1 MRIMRMNILGLLDKL
16 SVIGKKT
23 RINNEEC
30 VVYSFKGGTLTDRI
44 DIECAEKIRKLVI
57 VGMVNL
63 TDLMLISK
71 LENLEILE

>member
-44 DIECAEKIRKLVI
+44 DIECTEKIRKLVI